1 MLAGALLVGWIAGAT
16 GAVPDLGVSLL
27 SALLAGMIV
36 LNVLKEE
43 LPQERQSRFWAFAL
57 GLVVYGGLLLVQ

>member
-1 MLAGALLVGWIAGAT
+1 MPQALFRMSVSPSS
-16 GAVPDLGVSLL
+16 VPCRRYV
-27 SALLAGMIV
+27 V